1 MVSMRL
7 DEWYA
12 KDAAKGKGKGKMDD
26 DEKKAGREAAAPG
39 VGGKLKKS
47 AESLKKALG
56 SSSGDRGS
64 AKEKPKPSAS
74 SGIAPNR
81 APPKPKPKGS
91 PATPPAPRK
100 KKPQKKVDLRAVDLQ
115 TRLSGRGTRPGE
127 TKGWEKF
134 ASSVTKAAAPSSDG
148 DVLPF
153 LRCAEGVIRSKIDR
167 ENELQKDLCQRRKQK
182 IRSTFD
188 LLRSVLTAREEDLVA
203 EADDAKDQ
211 AAMDLFTA
219 QKAALT
225 LLDPAVHL
233 CLRAHQDPGLLT
245 GLASGL
251 NSLRVSPDAHQDI
264 GSIDDTGVMG
274 TLIEAIGK
282 FGDIGTPERSDGVDA
297 TLASVAKL
305 LAPVE
310 AVAARS
316 RRGHGSHSKSG
327 GPIGMACDVMSISSD
342 QSDQSMAS
350 GEDAPHHQSRGKW
363 SKRAKA
369 AVNNADWSQV

>member
-1 MVSMRL
+1 MESCVCGRRRRREPTGEARAPGARAMVSMRL

-127 TKGWEKF
+127 SPIAVPPF
-134 ASSVTKAAAPSSDG
+134 ALAKSAAFALS
-148 DVLPF
+148 L
-153 LRCAEGVIRSKIDR
+153 
-167 ENELQKDLCQRRKQK
+167 
-182 IRSTFD
+182 
-188 LLRSVLTAREEDLVA
+188 VLTPRASARA
-203 EADDAKDQ
+203 RRADQ
-211 AAMDLFTA
+211 
-219 QKAALT
+219 
-225 LLDPAVHL
+225 VR
-233 CLRAHQDPGLLT
+233 LRAGR
-245 GLASGL
+245 S
-251 NSLRVSPDAHQDI
+251 SP
-264 GSIDDTGVMG
+264 
-274 TLIEAIGK
+274 
-282 FGDIGTPERSDGVDA
+282 
-297 TLASVAKL
+297 
-305 LAPVE
+305 
-310 AVAARS
+310 AAS
-316 RRGHGSHSKSG
+316 RRPPRPRPTGTSCPS
-327 GPIGMACDVMSISSD
+327 
-342 QSDQSMAS
+342 
-350 GEDAPHHQSRGKW
+350 
-363 SKRAKA
+363 
-369 AVNNADWSQV
+369 